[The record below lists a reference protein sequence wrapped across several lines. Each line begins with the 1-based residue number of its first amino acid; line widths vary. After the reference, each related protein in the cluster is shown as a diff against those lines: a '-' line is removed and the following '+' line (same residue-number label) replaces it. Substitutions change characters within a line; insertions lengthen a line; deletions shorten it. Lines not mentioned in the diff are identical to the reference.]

1 MDYQSIAKKIS
12 DFIIFKAQI
21 MQLRDKLE
29 SLESNPPKIEQE
41 VLTWEEAV
49 QFAETQKQHEEN
61 VKRLRMGIG
70 NRLEIIE
77 SRENEIAKLLPI
89 QNHFILFDV
98 MIEDKKESY
107 KIGFF
112 PESGGFRM
120 EKIED

>member
-21 MQLRDKLE
+21 FQLRDKLE
-29 SLESNPPKIEQE
+29 NLESNPPQIEKA

-49 QFAETQKQHEEN
+49 EFAETQKQYEDD
-61 VKRLRMGIG
+61 VKKLRMGIG
-70 NRLEIIE
+70 NRLEIVD
-77 SRENEIAKLLPI
+77 SREAEIAKLLPI
-89 QNHFILFDV
+89 QNHFILFNV
-98 MIEDKKESY
+98 VIEGQEENY

-120 EKIED
+120 EKVED